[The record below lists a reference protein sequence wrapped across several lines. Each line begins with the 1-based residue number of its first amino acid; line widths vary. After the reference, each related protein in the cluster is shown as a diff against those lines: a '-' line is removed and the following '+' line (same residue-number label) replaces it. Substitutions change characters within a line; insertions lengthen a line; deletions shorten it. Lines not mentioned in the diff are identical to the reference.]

1 MPLTPFSCDDRAFMM
16 STVSSMDVN
25 SSSVYFYPRLF
36 PIHDLNT
43 SEEGLP
49 DQIRCS
55 IDKIQENGVYLLENG
70 IYVFMYITLAA
81 DPNWVS
87 KHSIRESQKTWQ
99 HYFD

>member
-1 MPLTPFSCDDRAFMM
+1 MM
-16 STVSSMDVN
+16 SAVSSMDVN

-49 DQIRCS
+49 EQIRCS

-70 IYVFMYITLAA
+70 IYIFMYITLAA
-81 DPNWVS
+81 NPNWVS
-87 KHSIRESQKTWQ
+87 EEKNRVSLEICRFMFIHHSYDS
-99 HYFD
+99 FP

>member
-1 MPLTPFSCDDRAFMM
+1 MIHVLLTTFSCDDRAFMM

-49 DQIRCS
+49 EQIRCS

-87 KHSIRESQKTWQ
+87 MTTHASM
-99 HYFD
+99 